1 MRPRTGAGKLDCHA
15 ALVWAWTEETK
26 GGRPSKTCPKVGRL
40 SLSEFA
46 ALGIRGLTKRDT
58 VAKYRAAWQWA
69 IDAQEDVVRW
79 WEVNVR
85 GAGKP
90 VIISDSEIITAA
102 QAEKIIGFSAVQV
115 SRWRKKLA
123 EFVAWWREKVRGDG
137 RPSKTVADRGQLSAT
152 DAESLTGITKQ
163 QVSRWAKA
171 LEDRDKQGG
180 SRFAEFAKA
189 RFGMAKARASMWVTI
204 GENIKLFSNA
214 EQFSADWTA
223 FYEFTRLEVAP

>member
-1 MRPRTGAGKLDCHA
+1 MSDA
-15 ALVWAWTEETK
+15 E
-26 GGRPSKTCPKVGRL
+26 
-40 SLSEFA
+40 
-46 ALGIRGLTKRDT
+46 IRIRAERKWGQM
-58 VAKYRAAWQWA
+58 YR
-69 IDAQEDVVRW
+69 E
-79 WEVNVR
+79 
-85 GAGKP
+85 
-90 VIISDSEIITAA
+90 
-102 QAEKIIGFSAVQV
+102 AEKAAGRAGPGRGKADQPAGAAFNDAATLESMGITPNQSSQ
-115 SRWRKKLA
+115 WQKLA

-171 LEDRDKQGG
+171 LEDRGKQGG

-223 FYEFTRLEVAP
+223 FYEFTRLEGAR